1 MLLGI
6 DIGTTHTKVAIYNK
20 RGKLLAQQKAL
31 TPKGKSSDGLINFFP
46 DKVWKT
52 AARLIKQAVVEA
64 DVDIAAMA
72 VSSFGEGGVSLD
84 ENFAPTYDI
93 IPWYDEQRTIGQL
106 EKLSKKID
114 SKHFY
119 NTTGL
124 YPSAIH
130 TVFKWLWLKEEKKQA
145 WQKTK
150 LWLSVMD
157 FIGFKLSG
165 TAFTEAGQAA
175 RTMAYDVVKR
185 QWSEDIL
192 KAAGLSTKFLPPVV
206 PATTPLGG
214 ITKEASKLTGLPEG
228 TPVFVGGHDHF
239 CAALACG
246 ALSPDVGLA
255 SFGTAEAFTL
265 GWQAKVN
272 PKKSLGFGVGP
283 HVLEGYSY
291 LLGGIYT
298 AGGAVNWVKNLLGLE
313 SFATLNKLAA
323 KVPPG
328 ESPLF
333 IANFHGAA
341 PPFNDPHATG
351 AFLEVKPE
359 HTQAHFAR
367 AVLEGIAFEHKT
379 SFPYFEKVTGQRMEL
394 IRMVGIHNP
403 LWEDIRTAIF
413 ERPVETS
420 AHDDMVTMGVALLAG
435 LGARIYESPQAAIAM
450 TYKTKRLIQP
460 DKRWQ
465 ERYRAPF
472 ERYVK
477 YRAALRE
484 SRQPSAKNEKLIA
497 NG

>member
-6 DIGTTHTKVAIYNK
+6 DVGTTNTKVAIYSK
-20 RGKLLAQQKAL
+20 RGKLLAQSKAL
-31 TPKGKSSDGLINFFP
+31 TPKGKSSDGHINFLP

-52 AARLIKQAVVEA
+52 VARLVRQAVNEAGVE
-64 DVDIAAMA
+64 IQAMA
-72 VSSFGEGGVSLD
+72 VLSFGESGVSLD
-84 ENFAPTYDI
+84 ANFEPTYDI
-93 IPWYDEQRTIGQL
+93 IPWYDEQRTLKQL

-114 SKHFY
+114 SKYFY

-130 TVFKWLWLKEEKKQA
+130 SVFKWLYLKEEKPKV

-150 LWLSVMD
+150 YWLSVMD
-157 FIGFKLSG
+157 YIGFKLSG
-165 TAFTEAGQAA
+165 TAFMEAGQAA
-175 RTMAYDVVKR
+175 RTMAYDVVKNK
-185 QWSEDIL
+185 WSEDIL
-192 KAAGLSTKFLPPVV
+192 QAAGLSTTFLPPIV

-246 ALSPDVGLA
+246 ALSPDVGLV
-255 SFGTAEAFTL
+255 SFGTAEAFTV
-265 GWQAKVN
+265 GWQAKPN

-291 LLGGIYT
+291 LLGGIYVS
-298 AGGAVNWVKNLLGLE
+298 GGTINWLKNLLNLD
-313 SFATLNKLAA
+313 SFDTLVKLAS
-323 KVPPG
+323 KVEPG
-328 ESPLF
+328 TSPLF
-333 IANFHGAA
+333 IANFRGAA

-367 AVLEGIAFEHKT
+367 AVMEGIAFEHKT
-379 SFPYFEKVTGQRMEL
+379 SFPYFEKVTGQPMEL

-403 LWEDIRTAIF
+403 LMEDIRAAIF

-435 LGARIYESPQAAIAM
+435 LGARIYSRPEEAIAM
-450 TYKTKRLIQP
+450 TYKVKRTVNP
-460 DKRWQ
+460 NAKWQ
-465 ERYRAPF
+465 KVYQAPF
-472 ERYVK
+472 EKYVK
-477 YRAALRE
+477 YREALRE
-484 SRQPSAKNEKLIA
+484 AREIN
-497 NG
+497 